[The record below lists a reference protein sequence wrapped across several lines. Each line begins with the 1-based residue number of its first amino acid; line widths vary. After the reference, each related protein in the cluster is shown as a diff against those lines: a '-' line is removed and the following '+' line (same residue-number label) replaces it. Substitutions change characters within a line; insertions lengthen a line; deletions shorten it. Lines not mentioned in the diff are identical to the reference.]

1 MVLAAGCAQPNTTAS
16 GSPGL
21 STSGSA
27 APSESVAP
35 GPAFPG
41 VHLPT
46 GAEPV
51 PGTQV
56 DASAVP
62 ASFPREVWT
71 EHNGTSLGF
80 DSEQGGCFS
89 ASASVTRQTAKQV
102 VVRFVQQDS
111 GTAAHACPMY
121 VRYKPTYVSLAAP
134 LGKRTVVLQMSIVRK

>member
-1 MVLAAGCAQPNTTAS
+1 MVLAAGCAQSNTTAS
-16 GSPGL
+16 GSAGL
-21 STSGSA
+21 RTSGA
-27 APSESVAP
+27 PAPSESVAP

-46 GAEPV
+46 GAVPV

-56 DASAVP
+56 DASSVP

-71 EHNGTSLGF
+71 VHDGTSLGF

-89 ASASVTRQTAKQV
+89 ATASVTQQTAQQV
-102 VVRFVQQDS
+102 VVRFVQQDA

-121 VRYKPTYVSLAAP
+121 VTYKPTYVSLATP
-134 LGKRTVVLQMSIVRK
+134 LGRRTVVLQMSIVRG